1 MFCFIFIFGLLIY
14 RNIHYRFAWASRYS
28 AIPSWVAK
36 RIKPLTVEQVGF
48 WLFWKLIFKFSSEA
62 RSNLDGQTWW
72 ECRSINLNKVK
83 DAFFAVTKKKT
94 SQELQMLLS
103 VTLYC
108 HELRFSIVWGFSCSR
123 KCTSLILAKCPIS
136 TNYKKMSKIV
146 KRNVKIGKIVI
157 VFAFSLV
164 S

>member
-1 MFCFIFIFGLLIY
+1 MFPMYQTLLHREHLHINKTIKQRPCSVFFLLFGLLIY

-83 DAFFAVTKKKT
+83 DVFFAFDEEKNKNCKCCQASLFIVMNWG
-94 SQELQMLLS
+94 SQLS
-103 VTLYC
+103 GGFHV
-108 HELRFSIVWGFSCSR
+108 HESAQV
-123 KCTSLILAKCPIS
+123 
-136 TNYKKMSKIV
+136 
-146 KRNVKIGKIVI
+146 
-157 VFAFSLV
+157 
-164 S
+164 